1 MNNKKNNSSNLIY
14 TFLILFFII
23 LLIIIIIGIISKFS
37 KIDDIESEMHEYTI
51 LTPIKDQN
59 TNMNNCL
66 EGCVRGTCKK
76 TKTKSKNSCKYD
88 FQCQYCNDLKT
99 NMFYV
104 NYDNEREILPVYE
117 EEHKLTSKQKSRLNE
132 SITNNNIY
140 IKELNNRIKM
150 MNS

>member
-51 LTPIKDQN
+51 LTPFKHEN

-66 EGCVRGTCKK
+66 EGCVRGACKK
-76 TKTKSKNSCKYD
+76 INSKNSCKYD

-104 NYDNEREILPVYE
+104 NYDDEREIVPVYE
-117 EEHKLTSKQKSRLNE
+117 EEHKLTSKQKNRLNE

-140 IKELNNRIKM
+140 IKELNAKIKM